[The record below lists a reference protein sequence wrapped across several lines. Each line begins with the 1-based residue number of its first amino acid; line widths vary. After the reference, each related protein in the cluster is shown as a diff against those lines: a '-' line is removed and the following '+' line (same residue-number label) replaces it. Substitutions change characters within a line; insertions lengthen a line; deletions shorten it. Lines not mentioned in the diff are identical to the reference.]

1 MMSQR
6 SNRIE
11 VLKMYCSRHIL
22 GAGYYLT
29 TSARGIKSPA
39 LDSAQQQWPGQ
50 STVLSEVYKRK
61 HITSRR
67 RMAAV

>member
-6 SNRIE
+6 SKRIE
-11 VLKMYCSRHIL
+11 VLKMYCSKHIL

-39 LDSAQQQWPGQ
+39 LDSAQQQQWPGQ
-50 STVLSEVYKRK
+50 STVLSEVYKHK
-61 HITSRR
+61 YITSRR
-67 RMAAV
+67 MAAE